1 MNLELTV
8 NGSAVVREIDPQE
21 LLLDF
26 LRDRLDLKGAKASC
40 EVQVCGACTVL
51 LDGEPV
57 SACCLLAA
65 DTQGR
70 DVLTIEG
77 LREQERFVQLE
88 EAFTRHAAVQCGF
101 CTSGMVLSAKALLDR
116 NPDPTEGDVREM
128 LAGHLCRCTG
138 YKKQVEAVLA
148 AAAAKKEEAEV
159 VR

>member
-8 NGSAVVREIDPQE
+8 NGSAVVREIEPQE

-65 DTQGR
+65 DAHGR

-77 LREQERFVQLE
+77 LREQERFVALE

-101 CTSGMVLSAKALLDR
+101 CTPGMLLTIASLQASGEL
-116 NPDPTEGDVREM
+116 GDDEQIRHG
-128 LAGHLCRCTG
+128 LAGNLCRCTG
-138 YKKQVEAVLA
+138 YRGILEAVRDIA
-148 AAAAKKEEAEV
+148 GV
-159 VR
+159 DS